1 MTKQEFFDDI
11 MEICDWNSQ
20 GDDDKVL
27 APLIEHLST
36 LSDDEIFAFD
46 DIMSELLYALDTE
59 KNFNKASKFYD
70 HSDDTFLYSRCVA
83 LINGADFYEQALKGK
98 KHKILWTSEFEAILY
113 VPMAA
118 WAKKHNEDAE
128 NYPHLSPFCYETGSN
143 KTAWS

>member
-11 MEICDWNSQ
+11 MEICEWNSQ

-59 KNFNKASKFYD
+59 KNFNEASKFYD
-70 HSDDTFLYSRCVA
+70 QSDDTFLYSRCVA

-113 VPMAA
+113 VSMAA

>member
-1 MTKQEFFDDI
+1 MTKQEFFEDI
-11 MEICDWNSQ
+11 MEICDWNCQ
-20 GDDDKVL
+20 GDDNMVL
-27 APLIEHLST
+27 APLIGHLSE
-36 LSDDEIFAFD
+36 LSDEEIFAFD

-59 KNFNKASKFYD
+59 KNFKKAREFYD

-83 LINGADFYEQALKGK
+83 LINGENFYEQALKGK

-113 VPMAA
+113 VPSAA

-128 NYPHLSPFCYETGSN
+128 NYPHLPPLSYETGSN